1 MAAKKAAKKAAPK
14 KAAPKKSAAT
24 KPAAKKMAAA
34 TSDVIQKFKGVMKPR
49 NATSYTYSEFLEN
62 IRGFCG
68 LKKRSHAKEVC
79 EDISRFIKE
88 SLRHGFKI
96 PLMGLGKLYVRH
108 SQARMGRNP
117 ATGEPVH
124 IPAKKR
130 VRFTPA
136 KKLKEEVL
144 SR

>member
-1 MAAKKAAKKAAPK
+1 MAAKKATKKAAPK
-14 KAAPKKSAAT
+14 KAAPKKVTAG
-24 KPAAKKMAAA
+24 KPAAKKIAAPA
-34 TSDVIQKFKGVMKPR
+34 EIIQKLKTVLKPR
-49 NATSYTYSEFLEN
+49 NAASYTYSEFLEN